1 MLEETFQGCTTGAP
15 MAVSAKS
22 KGETKLRSEVMLQE
36 PVVVLVNVM
45 WLGAEVGGLTN
56 KLGTG
61 RGLASYIHFPLTA
74 LARSWCGFER
84 RSDNGW
90 PGIELHHAERV
101 LHV

>member
-1 MLEETFQGCTTGAP
+1 MLEETFQGCATGAP
-15 MAVSAKS
+15 TAVSAQRR
-22 KGETKLRSEVMLQE
+22 GEIMLRTEVMLE
-36 PVVVLVNVM
+36 GRALVPMSVM

-61 RGLASYIHFPLTA
+61 RGLASYIHFPLAA
-74 LARSWCGFER
+74 LTRSWCGFER

-90 PGIELHHAERV
+90 PGIELHHAEKV